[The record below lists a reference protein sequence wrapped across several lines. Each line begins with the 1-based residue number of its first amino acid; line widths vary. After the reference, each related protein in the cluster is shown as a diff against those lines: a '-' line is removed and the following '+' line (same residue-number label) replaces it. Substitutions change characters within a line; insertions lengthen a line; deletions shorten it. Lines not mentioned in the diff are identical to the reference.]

1 MVLST
6 STTVTPWGIVLS
18 VAKLAILFLA
28 LRFLFRGT
36 FLNQLWGSWW
46 SLQGTFLF
54 KAELPPYLFKTT
66 SARIGLQRYVDTIKI
81 YVDEQGVY
89 LQQDSFLLSKKIIF
103 IPFSRFVFKRKHH
116 TSWLG
121 KGLSV
126 FTVNEVD
133 VWLQEPYDVLISDKL
148 IKTP

>member
-1 MVLST
+1 MALLIP
-6 STTVTPWGIVLS
+6 TTVTPWGIVLS
-18 VAKLAILFLA
+18 VAKLALLCLA
-28 LRFLFRGT
+28 FRFLFRGT

-54 KAELPPYLFKTT
+54 KSELPPYLLKTT
-66 SARIGLQRYVDTIKI
+66 SARIGMQRYVDTIKI

-89 LQQDSFLLSKKIIF
+89 LKQDSFLLSKKTIF
-103 IPFSRFVFKRKHH
+103 IPFNRFVFKRKHP
-116 TSWLG
+116 TTWLG

-133 VWLQEPYDVLISDKL
+133 VWLQEPYDALVSDKL